1 MFAWRKKGD
10 GITVTVGPFVAHVM
24 PKGDGRWTWE
34 IFADEARGSQA
45 SGVGSSKGAA
55 QTAAE
60 NYIKRSG
67 RV

>member
-1 MFAWRKKGD
+1 MFAWKKKGE
-10 GITVTVGPFVAHVM
+10 GFTAKVGPFVAYLM

-45 SGVGSSKGAA
+45 TGIGSSKGAV

-60 NYIKRSG
+60 QYIKRSG

>member
-1 MFAWRKKGD
+1 MFAWTKKGE
-10 GITVTVGPFVAHVM
+10 GFTASVGPFVANVK

-60 NYIKRSG
+60 QFIKRSG

>member
-1 MFAWRKKGD
+1 MFSWKKKLD
-10 GITVTVGPFVAHVM
+10 GITATVGPFVANVM

-34 IFADEARGSQA
+34 IFADDARSSQA
-45 SGVGSSKGAA
+45 TGIGSSKGAA

-60 NYIKRSG
+60 QYIKRSG

>member
-1 MFAWRKKGD
+1 MFAWKKKGE
-10 GITVTVGPFVAHVM
+10 GFTATVGPFVANLM

-34 IFADEARGSQA
+34 IFADDARSSQA
-45 SGVGSSKGAA
+45 TGVGSSKGAV